1 MEDLD
6 LTLEQLETW
15 KDVDLIA
22 EVLAMQDELK
32 KTRLRKAH
40 TEIENQRLRKEISEE
55 REISKRYYKSIEG
68 YKYRL
73 DQEVTARQEFH
84 DAMVTAAQGRKDA
97 LAEISHLEK
106 YNDEA
111 SKRLD
116 DMEQEVEALRHDL
129 ARRDARIESLENEC
143 KIRASWQRE
152 SSAAITAIGNVL
164 HKFACE
170 PDEAVYEIRKIIE
183 EETDD

>member
-22 EVLAMQDELK
+22 EVLAMQEELK
-32 KTRLRKAH
+32 ATRLRKAH
-40 TEIENQRLRKEISEE
+40 TEIENQRLRKE
-55 REISKRYYKSIEG
+55 
-68 YKYRL
+68 
-73 DQEVTARQEFH
+73 RQEFH

-152 SSAAITAIGNVL
+152 SSAALTAIGNVL

>member
-22 EVLAMQDELK
+22 EVLALQDELQ
-32 KTRLRKAH
+32 KTRQAKAH
-40 TEIENQRLRKEISEE
+40 VEIENQRLRKE
-55 REISKRYYKSIEG
+55 
-68 YKYRL
+68 
-73 DQEVTARQEFH
+73 RQEFH
-84 DAMVTAAQGRKDA
+84 DAMVTAAQGRSEC
-97 LAEISHLEK
+97 LIEIGHLEQRVGV
-106 YNDEA
+106 DERA
-111 SKRLD
+111 ID
-116 DMEQEVEALRHDL
+116 ALRHDL
-129 ARRDARIESLENEC
+129 ARRDARIESLENEV

-164 HKFACE
+164 YKFACE